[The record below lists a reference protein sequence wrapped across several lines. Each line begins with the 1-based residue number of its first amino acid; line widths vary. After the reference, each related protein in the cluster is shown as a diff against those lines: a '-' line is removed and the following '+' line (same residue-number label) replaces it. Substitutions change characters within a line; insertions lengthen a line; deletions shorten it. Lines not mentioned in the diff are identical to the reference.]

1 MIARYSLPEM
11 EKVWSEENKWDC
23 LKDVEVAVALA
34 EAELGL
40 VPKKAA
46 QEIQKKAKFK
56 IERIKEIE
64 AETKHDVI
72 AFVSNLAENVGASG
86 KYIHYGLTSSD
97 VIDTG
102 LALQVKKS
110 EKVLFAALNTLE
122 KTIKSLVKKHA
133 ETLCV
138 GRTHGIHA
146 EPTTFG
152 FKMAGFLAELQ
163 RNKERLR
170 IAFKEACVG
179 QISGAVGT
187 YSFLS
192 PKIEEKICKKLG
204 LQRETV
210 ATQVIPRDRH
220 AYLMQS
226 LSLTGA
232 FIERLAVELRHLQR
246 TEVSEVVEGF
256 SKGQKGS
263 SAMPHKKNPI
273 SAENLTGVARLLRSY
288 ALAAEENVAL
298 WHERDISHSSVE
310 RVIFPDAFIIL
321 HYALVRMNRVL
332 KNLYVDKEQMLKNL
346 NLLGGQIYSS
356 HILLDLVDAGVKR
369 ETAYKWVQETAH
381 KLKEG
386 QRYQDAIL
394 THPEISK
401 KLKTKD
407 LEELFSGKR
416 HIKNIKKVINR
427 LLPSKER
434 IK

>member
-1 MIARYSLPEM
+1 MISRYSRPEM
-11 EKVWSEENKWDC
+11 TKVWSEENKWEA
-23 LKDVEVAVALA
+23 LRKVEVAVA
-34 EAELGL
+34 EAQARHKLI
-40 VPKKAA
+40 PAKAA
-46 QEIQKKAKFK
+46 LDIKKKSKFK

-64 AETKHDVI
+64 AVTKHDVI

-102 LALQVKKS
+102 LAVQIKESKD
-110 EKVLFAALNTLE
+110 VLLKALNELE
-122 KTIKSLVKKHA
+122 KTMISLIKKHHG
-133 ETLCV
+133 TLCV

-152 FKMAGFLAELQ
+152 FKVAGFLAELY
-163 RNKERLR
+163 RNKERLNK
-170 IAFKEACVG
+170 AFDECSVG

-192 PKIEEKICKKLG
+192 PKIEKDVCRQLKLKT
-204 LQRETV
+204 EDI

-220 AYLMQS
+220 AYLMQA
-226 LSLTGA
+226 LSLTAA
-232 FIERLAVELRHLQR
+232 FMERFSVELRHLQR
-246 TEVSEVVEGF
+246 TEVSEVIEGF

-273 SAENLTGVARLLRSY
+273 SAENLTGVSRLVRSY
-288 ALAAEENVAL
+288 SLAAEQNVAL

-310 RVIFPDAFIIL
+310 RVIFPDALIIL
-321 HYALVRMNRVL
+321 HYGLTRLNRVL
-332 KNLYVDKEQMLKNL
+332 KNLYVDKERMLKNL

-369 ETAYKWVQETAH
+369 EQAYEWVQGAAH
-381 KLKEG
+381 ALKEG
-386 QRYQDAIL
+386 ELYQDAIL
-394 THPEISK
+394 NHKEISK
-401 KLKTKD
+401 RVSKKS

-416 HIKNIKKVINR
+416 HVRNIKKVINR
-427 LLPSKER
+427 VLPKA
-434 IK
+434 KKLT